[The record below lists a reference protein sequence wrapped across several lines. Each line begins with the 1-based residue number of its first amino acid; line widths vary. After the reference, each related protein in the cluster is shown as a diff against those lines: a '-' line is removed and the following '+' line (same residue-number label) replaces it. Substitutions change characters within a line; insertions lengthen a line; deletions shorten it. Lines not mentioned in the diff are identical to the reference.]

1 VTCILGRVI
10 ETVRIRSF
18 ALVLALVVG
27 SAPAVSLVC
36 EMDCAHPPAAS
47 TLCHETV
54 PGDGS
59 TLRAVHICD
68 HDQAGGGPALL
79 TSATGRD
86 SAGSSF
92 AAAPLTVA
100 ASVVPEAPLVT
111 GAPMYGPPGPG
122 GRSTSSRV
130 TVLRI

>member
-1 VTCILGRVI
+1 M
-10 ETVRIRSF
+10 RIRSF

-47 TLCHETV
+47 TPCHETTV

-59 TLRAVHICD
+59 SLRAAHICD
-68 HDQAGGGPALL
+68 HDHAGGGPALL

-92 AAAPLTVA
+92 AAAPLTVP

-111 GAPMYGPPGPG
+111 GAGMYGPPGPG
-122 GRSTSSRV
+122 GLSTSSRV